1 MQLKPSHDEAARQD
15 FVYDLREFLT
25 DKVYSRI
32 TPYYRTRVVP
42 GFEKMHGRKPA
53 DKKEVRDVMLADQ
66 GYQSWSL
73 LQRLSQQMMFTS
85 VIDTVERTLPDLVEQ
100 SKKNLTLGSL
110 RLDETVEIP
119 KYLTAYDIHQQPG
132 GYHSEHTEDDLAAGA
147 IYDATLPIYSRGAM
161 GHENDLLA
169 QTIVKYINEYIAD
182 LRPKKILDLGCAIG
196 NSTLPLARIFPEA
209 EVFGIDVAAPC
220 LRYAHA
226 RANALGVN
234 VHFSQQNAEK
244 TRFLDHSFD
253 LIVSCLLLHE
263 TSHSAVPN
271 IIRECSRILRPGGW
285 MVHLDVYQFNQ
296 ETLTPL
302 EDFLR
307 DWEVFNNNEN
317 FSGALRE
324 MDLQGIFERAGFAED
339 TIRFTT
345 AQADVEHTEGY
356 EGDYYFQL
364 PVYVAQKELVQ

>member
-1 MQLKPSHDEAARQD
+1 
-15 FVYDLREFLT
+15 
-25 DKVYSRI
+25 
-32 TPYYRTRVVP
+32 
-42 GFEKMHGRKPA
+42 
-53 DKKEVRDVMLADQ
+53 
-66 GYQSWSL
+66 
-73 LQRLSQQMMFTS
+73 MMFTS

-169 QTIVKYINEYIAD
+169 QTIVKYVNEYIAD

-209 EVFGIDVAAPC
+209 EVSGIDVAAPC

-244 TRFLDHSFD
+244 TRFQNHSFD

-271 IIRECSRILRPGGW
+271 IIQECSRILRPGGW
-285 MVHLDVYQFNQ
+285 MIHLDVYQFNN

-324 MDLQGIFERAGFAED
+324 MDLQGIFEQAGFAKN
-339 TIRFTT
+339 TIKFTT
-345 AQADVEHTEGY
+345 AQADVEYTEGY
-356 EGDYYFQL
+356 EGDYYFHL
-364 PVYVAQKELVQ
+364 PVYVAQKELDQ

>member
-1 MQLKPSHDEAARQD
+1 MQPKPSQDEAARQD
-15 FVYDLREFLT
+15 FVFDLREYLT
-25 DKVYSRI
+25 NKVYSRI
-32 TPYYRTRVVP
+32 TPYYHTRVEP
-42 GFEKMHGRKPA
+42 GFEKRHGRKPT

-85 VIDTVERTLPDLVEQ
+85 VIDTVERTLPDLVKQ
-100 SKKNLTLGSL
+100 SKKDLNLGSL

-147 IYDATLPIYSRGAM
+147 IYDVSLPIYSRDAM
-161 GHENDLLA
+161 GYENDILA
-169 QTIVKYINEYIAD
+169 QAIVNYVNKYITD

-209 EVFGIDVAAPC
+209 EVYGIDVAAPC

-234 VHFSQQNAEK
+234 AHFSQQNAEK
-244 TRFLDHSFD
+244 TNFQDHSFD

-317 FSGALRE
+317 FSGALRA

-356 EGDYYFQL
+356 EGDYYLNL
-364 PVYVAQKELVQ
+364 PVYVAQKEVVQ